1 MFYAIVAV
9 IALILDQLSK
19 YWTSAHIEENVG
31 TIPLIPGLVHL
42 SNVHNTGAAFSF
54 LQGARWFF
62 VVLCVLFVAV
72 VIYLMA
78 KGSIRHPAARWS
90 AVLVMAGAVGNCLD
104 RIISGYVVDMIE
116 LEFMK
121 FPVFNIADIF
131 ITVGVLVF
139 VIVMLLD
146 KDEAKIPDKG
156 LQAAPAPAASRRAPS
171 PDGAAARPAS
181 SRRAPS
187 PDGAAAPRKARGG
200 TSRKSR
206 AERGAIKGSL
216 PTAQPPTVPSA
227 APVGVSA
234 APAQPQAVPDDPFA
248 EWLSPKPLVDPAQA
262 APAAP
267 ELPAAPVAA
276 AERAP
281 AAAPAAPAAPVDDF
295 DLDSILNE
303 FRD

>member
-90 AVLVMAGAVGNCLD
+90 AVIVMAGAVGNCLD

-116 LEFMK
+116 LEFMT

-156 LQAAPAPAASRRAPS
+156 LQAAPAASRRAPS
-171 PDGAAARPAS
+171 PDGAAAPAAEARRAPTPDGAAAAKPAA

-200 TSRKSR
+200 KSRKSR

-216 PTAQPPTVPSA
+216 PTAQPSA

-262 APAAP
+262 SPAAA
-267 ELPAAPVAA
+267 ELPAAPV
-276 AERAP
+276 
-281 AAAPAAPAAPVDDF
+281 
-295 DLDSILNE
+295 
-303 FRD
+303 